1 MIRTLLVLCLAL
13 GVTIPVVAAQPAP
26 AANRRETIKKKIRA
40 LRAYALTEELGL
52 DEKAAGKLFPV
63 LAKWDDVTDK
73 LLVQRVDLTRQLRAV
88 DQIKDPRAVDKLID
102 DAVANQRAFWD
113 LEDKRL
119 VELRKILSPAQVA
132 RLLIVLPEFER
143 KIQNQ
148 LRRAIQKRAGGAG
161 GGTRNRN
168 RNRGGD
174 DDGADDLDDDDEA
187 EDLRVPQAPRSAPPK
202 QATPPAA
209 NAAKCDP
216 FSTVHGCPPNQR

>member
-13 GVTIPVVAAQPAP
+13 GVAVPMVAAQPAP

-119 VELRKILSPAQVA
+119 VELRKILTPAQVA
-132 RLLIVLPEFER
+132 RLLVVLPEFER

-148 LRRAIQKRAGGAG
+148 LRRAIQKRAGGG
-161 GGTRNRN
+161 GGARNRN

-174 DDGADDLDDDDEA
+174 DDEDADDDVESEELPG
-187 EDLRVPQAPRSAPPK
+187 PQAPRSAPPK
-202 QATPPAA
+202 QATPPAG
-209 NAAKCDP
+209 KCDP
-216 FSTVHGCPPNQR
+216 FSSRYGCPPIQR